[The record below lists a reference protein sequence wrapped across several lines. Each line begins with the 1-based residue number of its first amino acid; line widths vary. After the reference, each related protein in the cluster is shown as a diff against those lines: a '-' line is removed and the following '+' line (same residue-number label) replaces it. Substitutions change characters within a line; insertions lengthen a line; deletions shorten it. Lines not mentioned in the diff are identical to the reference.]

1 MFMNRLIIDTA
12 VGLQKTTA
20 MLQHLPETLK
30 TLKAVITLFGG
41 STAVEPVYDI
51 EDGLKHTKVMAFAV
65 SHMLSHPEIAAIARE
80 RYIAPIPNVA
90 KLSQY
95 PEETLGY
102 AYASYMKATG
112 FDPAFY
118 RRVQVNSDANYLLLR
133 LRQTHDLWHV
143 VTGFGTDVPNE
154 IGIKTFELA
163 QTRRPVAGVLVTGG
177 FIKCFLQTPEKVN
190 TMMSCIARGYS
201 LGLTAKPFLA
211 QKWED
216 HWDKPLA
223 EWRTELGIPLTE
235 AAAAPVRGLEE
246 TTINLIA

>member
-1 MFMNRLIIDTA
+1 MNRLIIDTA
-12 VGLQKTTA
+12 IGLQKTAA

-30 TLKAVITLFGG
+30 TVKAVITLFGG

-65 SHMLSHPEIAAIARE
+65 SYMLSHSEVAAIAEE
-80 RYIAPIPNVA
+80 RYIAPIPDVA

-118 RRVQVNSDANYLLLR
+118 RQVQVNSDTSYLLLR

-190 TMMSCIARGYS
+190 TMLACIARGYS
-201 LGLTAKPFLA
+201 LGFTAKPFLA

-223 EWRTELGIPLTE
+223 EWRAELGIPAMET
-235 AAAAPVRGLEE
+235 AATPEWGLEE
-246 TTINLIA
+246 ATSNVIT

>member
-1 MFMNRLIIDTA
+1 MNRLIIDTA
-12 VGLQKTTA
+12 IGLQKTAA
-20 MLQHLPETLK
+20 MLQYLPETLK
-30 TLKAVITLFGG
+30 TVKAVITLFGG

-65 SHMLSHPEIAAIARE
+65 NYMLSHPEVAAIAEE
-80 RYIAPIPNVA
+80 RYMAPIPDVA

-118 RRVQVNSDANYLLLR
+118 RQLQVNSDTNYLLLR

-143 VTGFGTDVPNE
+143 VTGFGTDIPNE

-190 TMMSCIARGYS
+190 TMLACIARGYS
-201 LGLTAKPFLA
+201 LGLTTQPFLA

-216 HWDKPLA
+216 HWNKPLA
-223 EWRTELGIPLTE
+223 EWRAELGIPVVET
-235 AAAAPVRGLEE
+235 AAMPEWELEE
-246 TTINLIA
+246 VTSNIIT

>member
-1 MFMNRLIIDTA
+1 MNRLIVDTA
-12 VGLQKTTA
+12 LGLQKTAA
-20 MLQHLPETLK
+20 MLQYLPETLK
-30 TLKAVITLFGG
+30 TLKAVITLFCG

-51 EDGLKHTKVMAFAV
+51 EDGLKHMKVMAFAV
-65 SHMLSHPEIAAIARE
+65 NYMLSHPEVAAIAEE
-80 RYIAPIPNVA
+80 RYIAPIPDVE

-102 AYASYMKATG
+102 AYASYIRETG

-118 RRVQVNSDANYLLLR
+118 RQVQANSDTNYLLLR

-143 VTGFGTDVPNE
+143 VSGFGTDVPNE

-163 QTRRPVAGVLVTGG
+163 QTCRPVAGVLVTGG
-177 FIKCFLQTPEKVN
+177 FLQCFLKTPEELG
-190 TMMSCIARGYS
+190 TMMACIARGYS

-223 EWRTELGIPLTE
+223 EWRAELGIPVKESAATANWGLKE
-235 AAAAPVRGLEE
+235 ATSTVI
-246 TTINLIA
+246 T